1 MQELTT
7 TANLVEYA
15 TLEDDGPITAVLA
28 RSELEA
34 ALHADESA
42 GLWFEFEREDEE
54 MRRLTIELGSADIE
68 EMLRRSTGDEV
79 LLAIGADPVSSLFDE
94 PDVEAHG
101 MRGALAIAVVAA
113 AVAAPTSLAAVPQ
126 TASASATAQ
135 RVSAAANAQRASAAA
150 TAQRANAAAT
160 AQVASR
166 AAKVQ
171 VSKNL
176 ALKASGLRLLRDGL
190 AR

>member
-7 TANLVEYA
+7 TANFVEYG

-34 ALHADESA
+34 ALRADESA

-54 MRRLTIELGSADIE
+54 MHRLTIELGSADLE
-68 EMLRRSTGDEV
+68 EILRLSTGDEV
-79 LLAIGADPVSSLFDE
+79 VFAIDADPVVSLFDE

-113 AVAAPTSLAAVPQ
+113 AVAAPTSLAAAPQ
-126 TASASATAQ
+126 TASAAATAQ
-135 RVSAAANAQRASAAA
+135 RASAAATAQRASAAA

-160 AQVASR
+160 TQVASR
-166 AAKVQ
+166 AAKAQ
-171 VSKNL
+171 VSKSL
-176 ALKASGLRLLRDGL
+176 VLKASGLRFLRGGL
-190 AR
+190 VR

>member
-15 TLEDDGPITAVLA
+15 TLEGPISAVLA

-68 EMLRRSTGDEV
+68 EMLRLATGDEV
-79 LLAIGADPVSSLFDE
+79 VLAIATDPVTSLFDE
-94 PDVEAHG
+94 PEVEAHG

-113 AVAAPTSLAAVPQ
+113 AVAAPTSLAAAPQ
-126 TASASATAQ
+126 T
-135 RVSAAANAQRASAAA
+135 ASAAA
-150 TAQRANAAAT
+150 TAQQASPAASIQQVSAAVTTQIANPAVK
-160 AQVASR
+160 AQVANP
-166 AAKVQ
+166 AVKAQVAKTLV
-171 VSKNL
+171 
-176 ALKASGLRLLRDGL
+176 LKAAGLKLLRGGL